1 MNKKELIATI
11 AKNGGITKTSAA
23 EALNA
28 MLEIITRTVSE
39 EDRVTLSGFGSF
51 RVVERKEKKG
61 RNPHTGQS
69 LIIPAHNIV
78 KFTPGRNLYSRIQ

>member
-1 MNKKELIATI
+1 MNKKELIASI
-11 AKNGGITKTSAA
+11 AKNGGITKTSADQ
-23 EALNA
+23 ALNA
-28 MLEIITRTVSE
+28 MLAMIGKAVSGG
-39 EDRVTLSGFGSF
+39 DRVTLSGFGSF

-61 RNPHTGQS
+61 RNPQTGQS